1 MRSAGG
7 VIRACRSIAGAHLLH
22 RKARRWHGSG
32 QRVSSTERSRCRSG
46 ERQLYSKALPAF
58 MVQKAMPA
66 TPTTSY
72 VKSDDVHV
80 AYQVFGEGSLDL
92 LFVPGFVSNIDGIW
106 DSACNSGGAHE
117 VARAGSYSS
126 PGVGSVTG
134 FVRHADRSERASSAG
149 FPHGP
154 PPWLHF
160 IVLTDWKPLL
170 RHPHL
175 WLPEQRERVRRRI
188 RAWSRRLLR
197 RHRRTGRGTI
207 ADESAGLRCQS
218 GEERRSHAARAWL
231 ARSPLPWPRPFSG

>member
-46 ERQLYSKALPAF
+46 ERQLYSNAPPAF

-117 VARAGSYSS
+117 VARAHSS
-126 PGVGSVTG
+126 SSSLGVGSVAG
-134 FVRHADRSERASSAG
+134 VVRHADRSERASAAW
-149 FPHGP
+149 FPHEP
-154 PPWLHF
+154 PPRLHLVVF
-160 IVLTDWKPLL
+160 PDWKPLL

-175 WLPEQRERVRRRI
+175 WLPQQRERVRCWI

-197 RHRRTGRGTI
+197 RYRRTGRRTI
-207 ADESAGLRCQS
+207 AGESVGLK
-218 GEERRSHAARAWL
+218 L
-231 ARSPLPWPRPFSG
+231 ARKALGAPFGERSSEPSTRRCGSRRQE

>member
-1 MRSAGG
+1 
-7 VIRACRSIAGAHLLH
+7 
-22 RKARRWHGSG
+22 
-32 QRVSSTERSRCRSG
+32 
-46 ERQLYSKALPAF
+46 
-58 MVQKAMPA
+58 MPA
-66 TPTTSY
+66 IPATSY

-134 FVRHADRSERASSAG
+134 FVRHADRSERASAAG

-160 IVLTDWKPLL
+160 IILTDWKPLL

-197 RHRRTGRGTI
+197 RYRRTGRDKI
-207 ADESAGLRCQS
+207 AGENVSLRYQSAHGSRGPAQKRSLR
-218 GEERRSHAARAWL
+218 
-231 ARSPLPWPRPFSG
+231 